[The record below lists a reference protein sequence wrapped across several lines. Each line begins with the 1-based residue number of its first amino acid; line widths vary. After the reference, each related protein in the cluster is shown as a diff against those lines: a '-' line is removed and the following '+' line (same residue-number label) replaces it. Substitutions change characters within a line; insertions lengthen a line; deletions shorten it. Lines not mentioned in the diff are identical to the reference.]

1 MHIFHD
7 AQTHLQRRVIFYKMH
22 LKYIIKNHLKENA
35 MLDAQTIA
43 TVKATIPL
51 LVETGP
57 KLTAHFYDRMFAH
70 NPELK
75 EIFNMSNQRNGDQ
88 REALFNAIAAYA
100 SNIDN
105 LAALLP
111 AVEKIAQKHTS
122 FQIKPEQYNI
132 VGSHLLATLDEMFS
146 PGQEVLDAWGK
157 AYGVLANVFINREAQ
172 IYSEHATKNGGWEG
186 TRAFRIVEKTPR
198 SALITSFEFEPVDGL
213 PVADYQPGQYLGVW
227 IKPEGFPHQEIRQY
241 SLTRKPNGKGYR
253 IAVKR
258 EEGGQVSSWL
268 HNHAVVGDEVHLAA
282 PAGDF
287 FMAVDANTPVT
298 LISAGVGQTPM
309 LAMLDTLAQAK
320 HSAQVNWFHA
330 AENGDVHAFADE
342 IAAMTAGLPR
352 FNAHTWYRLPTDAD
366 RATGHFDSEGLM
378 DLSLHEGLFSA
389 PEMQFYV
396 CGPVAF
402 MQFAAKQLVELG
414 VNKDNIH
421 YECFGPHKVL

>member
-1 MHIFHD
+1 
-7 AQTHLQRRVIFYKMH
+7 
-22 LKYIIKNHLKENA
+22 

-57 KLTAHFYDRMFAH
+57 KLTAHFYDRMFTH

-100 SNIDN
+100 SNIEN
-105 LAALLP
+105 LAVLLP

-122 FQIKPEQYNI
+122 FQIQPEQYNI
-132 VGSHLLATLDEMFS
+132 VGGHLLATLDEMFS

-172 IYSEHATKNGGWEG
+172 IYSENADKTGGWEG
-186 TRAFRIVEKTPR
+186 TRTFRIVEKTPR
-198 SALITSFEFEPVDGL
+198 SQLITSFEFEPVDGK

-227 IKPEGFPHQEIRQY
+227 LKPEGFPHQEIRQY

-258 EEGGQVSSWL
+258 EDGGQVSTWL
-268 HNHAVVGDEVHLAA
+268 HNSANVGDVVHLAA

-287 FMAVDANTPVT
+287 FMAVDASTPVT

-309 LAMLDTLAQAK
+309 LAMLDTLAKSA
-320 HSAQVNWFHA
+320 HGAQVNWFHA
-330 AENGDVHAFADE
+330 AENGEVHAFDDE
-342 IAAMTAGLPR
+342 VKTVAAALTD
-352 FNAHTWYRLPTDAD
+352 FHAHTWYRLPSDND
-366 RATGHFDSEGLM
+366 RAQALFGSEGLM
-378 DLSLHEGLFSA
+378 DLAQYKEQLSA
-389 PEMQFYV
+389 AKMQFYV

-402 MQFAAKQLVELG
+402 MQFAAQQLIELG
-414 VNKDNIH
+414 ANKDNIH

>member
-1 MHIFHD
+1 
-7 AQTHLQRRVIFYKMH
+7 
-22 LKYIIKNHLKENA
+22 

-57 KLTAHFYDRMFAH
+57 KLTAHFYDRMFTH

-100 SNIDN
+100 SNIEN
-105 LAALLP
+105 LPALLP

-132 VGSHLLATLDEMFS
+132 VGAHLLATLDEMFS

-157 AYGVLANVFINREAQ
+157 AYGVLAGVFINREAE
-172 IYSEHATKNGGWEG
+172 IYQDNANKTGGWEG
-186 TRAFRIVEKTPR
+186 TRAFRIVKKTPR
-198 SALITSFEFEPVDGL
+198 SELITSFEMEPVDGQ
-213 PVADYQPGQYLGVW
+213 PVADYQPGQYLAVW
-227 IKPEGFPHQEIRQY
+227 LKPEDFEYQEIRQY
-241 SLTRKPNGKGYR
+241 SLTRKPDGKGYR

-258 EEGGQVSSWL
+258 ENGGQVSSWL
-268 HNHAVVGDEVHLAA
+268 HNAAKEGDVVHLAA

-287 FMAVDANTPVT
+287 FLNVTPQIPVT
-298 LISAGVGQTPM
+298 LISGGVGQTPM
-309 LAMLDTLAQAK
+309 LAMLDTLSK
-320 HSAQVNWFHA
+320 NRHPAQVNWFHA
-330 AENGDVHAFADE
+330 AENGSIHAFADE
-342 IAAMTAGLPR
+342 VKTLGSALPN
-352 FNAHTWYRLPTDAD
+352 FTSHLWYRTPTDAD
-366 RATGHFDSEGLM
+366 RQSGAFDSEGLM
-378 DLSLHEGLFSA
+378 ALSALADKLQD
-389 PEMQFYV
+389 PQMQFYL

-402 MQFAAKQLVELG
+402 MQHAAKQLVELG
-414 VNKDNIH
+414 INADSIH

>member
-1 MHIFHD
+1 
-7 AQTHLQRRVIFYKMH
+7 
-22 LKYIIKNHLKENA
+22 

-57 KLTAHFYDRMFAH
+57 KLTAHFYDRMFTH

-100 SNIDN
+100 SNIEN
-105 LAALLP
+105 LPALLP

-132 VGSHLLATLDEMFS
+132 VGTHLLATLDEMFS

-157 AYGVLANVFINREAQ
+157 AYGVLAGVFINREAQ
-172 IYSEHATKNGGWEG
+172 IYSDNASKTGGWEG

-198 SALITSFEFEPVDGL
+198 SALITSFELEPVDGG
-213 PVADYQPGQYLGVW
+213 PVADYRPGQYVGVW
-227 IKPEGFPHQEIRQY
+227 LKPEGFPHQEIRQY
-241 SLTRKPNGKGYR
+241 SLTRKPNGKSYR

-258 EEGGQVSSWL
+258 EEGGQVSNWL
-268 HNHAVVGDEVHLAA
+268 HNQANVGDVVHLAA

-287 FMAVDANTPVT
+287 FMVADVDTPVT

-309 LAMLDTLAQAK
+309 LAMLDTLAKNHHA
-320 HSAQVNWFHA
+320 AQVNWFHA

-342 IAAMTAGLPR
+342 VKALAAGLPH
-352 FNAHTWYRLPTDAD
+352 FNAYTWYRLPTDAD
-366 RATGHFDSEGLM
+366 RTAARFDREGLM
-378 DLSLHEGLFSA
+378 HLAEHKAHVNA
-389 PEMQFYV
+389 PGMQFYL
-396 CGPVAF
+396 CGPVVF
-402 MQFAAKQLVELG
+402 MQCAAKQLIELG
-414 VNKDNIH
+414 VDKENIH

>member
-1 MHIFHD
+1 
-7 AQTHLQRRVIFYKMH
+7 
-22 LKYIIKNHLKENA
+22 

-43 TVKATIPL
+43 TVKSTIPL

-57 KLTAHFYDRMFAH
+57 KLTAHFYDRMFQH

-100 SNIDN
+100 SNIEN
-105 LAALLP
+105 LPALLP

-132 VGSHLLATLDEMFS
+132 VGEHLLATLDEMFS
-146 PGQEVLDAWGK
+146 PGQDVLDAWGK
-157 AYGVLANVFINREAQ
+157 AYGVLAGVFVKRESELYQ
-172 IYSEHATKNGGWEG
+172 EHAAKTGGWEG
-186 TRAFRIVEKTPR
+186 TRAFRITAKNPQ
-198 SALITSFEFEPVDGL
+198 SALITSFEFEPVDGQ

-227 IKPEGFPHQEIRQY
+227 LKPEGFPHQEIRQY
-241 SLTRKPNGKGYR
+241 SLTRKPNGKSYR

-258 EEGGQVSSWL
+258 EPGGQVSNWL
-268 HNHAVVGDEVHLAA
+268 HGEATVGDIVHLAV

-287 FMAVDANTPVT
+287 FLAVTPQTPVT

-309 LAMLDTLAQAK
+309 LAMLDTLVSRQ
-320 HSAQVNWFHA
+320 HTAQVNWFHA

-342 IAAMTAGLPR
+342 VAQLGAQLPH
-352 FNAHTWYRLPTDAD
+352 FSSHTWYRLPTDTD
-366 RATGHFDSEGLM
+366 RAGAGYNSEGLM
-378 DLSLHEGLFSA
+378 DLSQTEGLYSDPA
-389 PEMQFYV
+389 MQFYL
-396 CGPVAF
+396 CGPVVF
-402 MQFAAKQLVELG
+402 MQFAARQLLESGVEAQ
-414 VNKDNIH
+414 NIH

>member
-1 MHIFHD
+1 
-7 AQTHLQRRVIFYKMH
+7 
-22 LKYIIKNHLKENA
+22 

-57 KLTAHFYDRMFAH
+57 KLTAHFYDRMFTH

-100 SNIDN
+100 SNIEN
-105 LAALLP
+105 LPALLP

-132 VGSHLLATLDEMFS
+132 VGAHLLATLDEMFS

-157 AYGVLANVFINREAQ
+157 AYGVLAGVFINREAE
-172 IYSEHATKNGGWEG
+172 IYQQNANKTGGWEG
-186 TRAFRIVEKTPR
+186 TRPFRIVAKTPR
-198 SALITSFEFEPVDGL
+198 SALITSFEFEPVDGGA
-213 PVADYQPGQYLGVW
+213 VADYQPGQYLAVW
-227 IKPEGFPHQEIRQY
+227 LKPEGFPHQEIRQY
-241 SLTRKPNGKGYR
+241 SLTRKADGKGYR

-258 EEGGQVSSWL
+258 EDGGQVSSWL
-268 HNHAVVGDEVHLAA
+268 HNSANVGDVVHLAA

-287 FMAVDANTPVT
+287 FMSVENNTPVT
-298 LISAGVGQTPM
+298 LVSAGVGQTPM
-309 LAMLDTLAQAK
+309 LAMLDTLAK
-320 HSAQVNWFHA
+320 SSHTAQVNWFHA
-330 AENGDVHAFADE
+330 AEKGDVHAFADE
-342 IAAMTAGLPR
+342 VKTLGSSLPR
-352 FNAHTWYRLPTDAD
+352 FTTHTWYRQPTEAD
-366 RATGHFDSEGLM
+366 RQAAAFDSEGLM
-378 DLSLHEGLFSA
+378 DLSAMEGAFSDPA
-389 PEMQFYV
+389 MQFYL
-396 CGPVAF
+396 CGPVGF

-414 VNKDNIH
+414 VKPESIH

>member
-1 MHIFHD
+1 
-7 AQTHLQRRVIFYKMH
+7 
-22 LKYIIKNHLKENA
+22 
-35 MLDAQTIA
+35 
-43 TVKATIPL
+43 
-51 LVETGP
+51 
-57 KLTAHFYDRMFAH
+57 
-70 NPELK
+70 
-75 EIFNMSNQRNGDQ
+75 
-88 REALFNAIAAYA
+88 
-100 SNIDN
+100 
-105 LAALLP
+105 
-111 AVEKIAQKHTS
+111 
-122 FQIKPEQYNI
+122 
-132 VGSHLLATLDEMFS
+132 MFS
-146 PGQEVLDAWGK
+146 PGQDVLDAWGK
-157 AYGVLANVFINREAQ
+157 AYGVLANVFIQREAQ
-172 IYSEHATKNGGWEG
+172 IYSEHATKKGGWEG
-186 TRAFRIVEKTPR
+186 TRPFRIVEKTPR

-241 SLTRKPNGKGYR
+241 SLTRKANGKGYR

-258 EEGGQVSSWL
+258 EDGGQVSSWL

-309 LAMLDTLAQAK
+309 LAMLDTLAQAN

-342 IAAMTAGLPR
+342 IATMTTGLPR
-352 FNAHTWYRLPTDAD
+352 FNAHTWYRLPTDTD
-366 RATGHFDSEGLM
+366 RTNARFDSEGLM
-378 DLSLHEGLFSA
+378 DLTLHEGLFSA

>member
-1 MHIFHD
+1 
-7 AQTHLQRRVIFYKMH
+7 
-22 LKYIIKNHLKENA
+22 

-57 KLTAHFYDRMFAH
+57 KLTAHGYDRMFTH

-100 SNIDN
+100 SNIEN
-105 LAALLP
+105 LPALLP

-122 FQIKPEQYNI
+122 FQIKPEQYDI
-132 VGSHLLATLDEMFS
+132 VGAHLLATLDEMFS
-146 PGQEVLDAWGK
+146 PGQDVLDAWGK
-157 AYGVLANVFINREAQ
+157 AYGVLAGVFINREAE
-172 IYSEHATKNGGWEG
+172 IYQQNANKTGGWEG
-186 TRAFRIVEKTPR
+186 TRPFRIVAKTPR
-198 SALITSFEFEPVDGL
+198 SALITSFEFEPVDGGA
-213 PVADYQPGQYLGVW
+213 VADYQPGQYLAVW
-227 IKPEGFPHQEIRQY
+227 LKPEGFPHQEIRQY
-241 SLTRKPNGKGYR
+241 SLTRKADGKGYR

-258 EEGGQVSSWL
+258 EDGGQVSNWL
-268 HNHAVVGDEVHLAA
+268 HNAANVGDVVHLAA

-287 FMAVDANTPVT
+287 FMSVENNTPVT

-309 LAMLDTLAQAK
+309 LAMLDTLAK
-320 HSAQVNWFHA
+320 SSHTAQVNWFHA

-342 IAAMTAGLPR
+342 VKTLGSSLPR
-352 FNAHTWYRLPTDAD
+352 FTAHTWYRQPTEAD
-366 RATGHFDSEGLM
+366 RQAAAFDSEGLM
-378 DLSLHEGLFSA
+378 DLSAMEGAFSDPA
-389 PEMQFYV
+389 MQFYL
-396 CGPVAF
+396 CGPVGF

-414 VNKDNIH
+414 VKPESIH

>member
-1 MHIFHD
+1 
-7 AQTHLQRRVIFYKMH
+7 
-22 LKYIIKNHLKENA
+22 

-122 FQIKPEQYNI
+122 FQIRPEQYNI
-132 VGSHLLATLDEMFS
+132 VGGHLLATLDEMFS

-157 AYGVLANVFINREAQ
+157 AYGVLANVFINREAE
-172 IYSEHATKNGGWEG
+172 IYQDSASKTGGWEG
-186 TRAFRIVEKTPR
+186 TRAFRIVKKTPR
-198 SALITSFEFEPVDGL
+198 SALITSFEMEPVDGQ
-213 PVADYQPGQYLGVW
+213 PVADYQPGQYLAVW
-227 IKPEGFPHQEIRQY
+227 LKPEGFEYQEIRQY
-241 SLTRKPNGKGYR
+241 SLTRKADGKGYR

-258 EEGGQVSSWL
+258 ESGGQVSNWL
-268 HNHAVVGDEVHLAA
+268 HNASSEGDVVHLAA

-287 FMAVDANTPVT
+287 FLTVDAQTPVT
-298 LISAGVGQTPM
+298 LLSGGVGQTPM
-309 LAMLDTLAQAK
+309 LAMLDSLAKAR
-320 HSAQVNWFHA
+320 HPAQVNWFHA
-330 AENGDVHAFADE
+330 AENGEVHAFADE
-342 IAAMTAGLPR
+342 VSALGAALPKFASHVWYRSPGEEDRQAAR
-352 FNAHTWYRLPTDAD
+352 FN
-366 RATGHFDSEGLM
+366 SEGLM
-378 DLSLHEGLFSA
+378 DLTAQAESLRDPL
-389 PEMQFYV
+389 MQFYL

-402 MQFAAKQLVELG
+402 MQHAAKQLVALG
-414 VNKDNIH
+414 VNSERIH

>member
-1 MHIFHD
+1 
-7 AQTHLQRRVIFYKMH
+7 
-22 LKYIIKNHLKENA
+22 

-100 SNIDN
+100 SNIEN

-122 FQIKPEQYNI
+122 FQIKPEQYDI
-132 VGSHLLATLDEMFS
+132 VGGHLLATLDEMFS

-157 AYGVLANVFINREAQ
+157 AYGVLAGVFINREAE
-172 IYSEHATKNGGWEG
+172 IYQESASKNGGWEG
-186 TRAFRIVEKTPR
+186 TRPFRLVGKTPR
-198 SALITSFEFEPVDGL
+198 SALITSFEFAPVDGGT
-213 PVADYQPGQYLGVW
+213 VADYLPGQYLAVW
-227 IKPEGFPHQEIRQY
+227 LKPEDFEFQEIRQY
-241 SLTRKPNGKGYR
+241 SLTRKADGKGYR

-258 EEGGQVSSWL
+258 EDGGQVSSWL
-268 HNHAVVGDEVHLAA
+268 HNHASVGDVVHLAA

-287 FMAVDANTPVT
+287 FMSVEKTTPVT
-298 LISAGVGQTPM
+298 LLSAGVGQTPM
-309 LAMLDTLAQAK
+309 LAMLDTLAKSQ
-320 HSAQVNWFHA
+320 HNAQVNWFHA
-330 AENGDVHAFADE
+330 AENGEVHAFADE
-342 IAAMTAGLPR
+342 VKALGASLPH
-352 FNAHTWYRLPTDAD
+352 FSAHTWYRQPTDSD
-366 RATGHFDSEGLM
+366 RSAVRFDSEGAM
-378 DLSLHEGLFSA
+378 DLSPMADAIGSPA
-389 PEMQFYV
+389 MQFYL
-396 CGPVAF
+396 CGPVGF

-414 VNKDNIH
+414 VSQENIH